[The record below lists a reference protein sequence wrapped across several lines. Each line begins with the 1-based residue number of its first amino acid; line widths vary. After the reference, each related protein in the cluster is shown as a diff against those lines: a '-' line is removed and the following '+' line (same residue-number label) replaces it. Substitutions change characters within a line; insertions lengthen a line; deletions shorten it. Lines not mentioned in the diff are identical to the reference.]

1 MKVIIIMAEVN
12 RTKYLRLEKEHQEL
26 WKKIKK
32 YIPNMEKMLEHGPA
46 TTEDIHIIKS
56 ILCYILAKNDIE
68 EIDKS
73 ILEREIR

>member
-1 MKVIIIMAEVN
+1 MPEIN

-26 WKKIKK
+26 WEKIKK
-32 YIPNMEKMLEHGPA
+32 YIPDIKKMLKNGP
-46 TTEDIHIIKS
+46 TTTKDISIVKS
-56 ILCYILAKNDIE
+56 VLCYILAKNDIE